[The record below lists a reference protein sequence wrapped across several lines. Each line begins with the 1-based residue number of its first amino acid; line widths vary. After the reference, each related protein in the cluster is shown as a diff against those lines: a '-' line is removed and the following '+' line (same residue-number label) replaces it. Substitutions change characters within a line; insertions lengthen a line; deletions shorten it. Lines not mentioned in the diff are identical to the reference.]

1 LKLFQE
7 AQTMTPYEVYSPM
20 TVNHLAQPD
29 VTIFLDHAGVI
40 RRASLSPAIPDET
53 VDAWVGRPWS
63 DTVEARGSESLRCL
77 VDDARDL
84 GVSAFRQVNQIFPS
98 GLQLPIEYTAVR
110 LGDNAGLVAIGRSLQ
125 AVTELQSRL
134 VEAQQTMERDYWKLR
149 EVETRYR
156 LLFSSSSDAVILL
169 RANGLS
175 IQDLNPAAS
184 RALGSSPG
192 LNRTPIGRDFASEL
206 LAGER
211 DVFHAMLQR
220 LADQGSAPGILLHLG
235 TDRTAWM
242 VRASRL
248 ASEAGLLYLLQLT
261 ATQISSPIRQPGD
274 EGFTDALVERLP
286 DGFVVT
292 DQHGLIRWT
301 NPAFLDLVQVP
312 TSTGATQQSLG
323 RWLDR
328 PGADLG
334 VLLATIARLGVVR
347 PFLTRI
353 RGELGA
359 DTEVEISAAGDPSSE
374 PASIGVLLRDVGRRL
389 PRRDNDERLGGRL
402 AALTGRIGKG
412 PLRALVEEAV
422 SVLEQHYIE
431 EALDLT
437 QGNRTATADL
447 LGLSRQSLYVKL
459 KRYGMDQDAI
469 TAPVD
474 RP

>member
-1 LKLFQE
+1 M
-7 AQTMTPYEVYSPM
+7 AM
-20 TVNHLAQPD
+20 NNLAQPD

-40 RRASLSPAIPDET
+40 RRAALSSAIPDEAL
-53 VDAWVGRPWS
+53 DDWVGRPWS
-63 DTVEARGSESLRCL
+63 ETVEAFGSESLKCL

-98 GLQLPIEYTAVR
+98 GLRLPIEYTAVR
-110 LGDNAGLVAIGRSLQ
+110 LGDDAGLVAIGRSLH

-156 LLFSSSSDAVILL
+156 LLFGASSDAVIVL
-169 RANGLS
+169 RVNGLA

-184 RALGSSPG
+184 RALAGAPG
-192 LNRTPIGRDFASEL
+192 GHRALVGRDFAGEL
-206 LAGER
+206 LAAER
-211 DVFHAMLQR
+211 DLFHAMLQR

-235 TDRTAWM
+235 AQRAAWM

-248 ASEAGLLYLLQLT
+248 ASETGSLYLLQLT
-261 ATQISSPIRQPGD
+261 ATQAATAHPGSA
-274 EGFTDALVERLP
+274 EAGCTDILIERLP

-292 DQHGLIRWT
+292 DREGLIRWV
-301 NPAFLDLVQVP
+301 NPAFLDLVQLP
-312 TSTGATQQSLG
+312 TSTGAVQQSLG

-347 PFLTRI
+347 PFLTRL

-359 DTEVEISAAGDPSSE
+359 ETEVEISAACDPDGE
-374 PASIGVLLRDVGRRL
+374 PASIGILLRDVGRRL

-412 PLRALVEEAV
+412 PLRALVDEAV
-422 SVLEQHYIE
+422 RVLEQHYIE

-437 QGNRTATADL
+437 RGNRTATADL

-459 KRYGMDQDAI
+459 KRYGLDQETTMDPRDPA
-469 TAPVD
+469 
-474 RP
+474 

>member
-1 LKLFQE
+1 LFKKRGISNTDE
-7 AQTMTPYEVYSPM
+7 AYSPIAM
-20 TVNHLAQPD
+20 NTLSQPD
-29 VTIFLDHAGVI
+29 VTIFLDHAGII
-40 RRASLSPAIPDET
+40 RRAALSPAIPAGTLED
-53 VDAWVGRPWS
+53 WVGRPWIE
-63 DTVEARGSESLRCL
+63 TVEAKGSESLRSL

-110 LGDNAGLVAIGRSLQ
+110 LGDDAGLVAIGRSLQ

-156 LLFSSSSDAVILL
+156 LLFGSSSDAVILL
-169 RANGLS
+169 RATGLA

-184 RALGSSPG
+184 RALGSPAG
-192 LNRTPIGRDFASEL
+192 LTRTLVGRAFAAEL
-206 LAGER
+206 LPAER

-220 LADQGSAPGILLHLG
+220 IADQGTAPGILLHLG
-235 TDRTAWM
+235 SERAAWM

-248 ASEAGLLYLLQLT
+248 VSEAGSLYLLQLT
-261 ATQISSPIRQPGD
+261 ATQTLSPCREPADQGL
-274 EGFTDALVERLP
+274 TDALIERLP

-292 DQHGLIRWT
+292 DQHGLIRRA
-301 NPAFLDLVQVP
+301 NLAFLDLVQVP
-312 TSTGATQQSLG
+312 TASGAIQQSLG

-328 PGADLG
+328 PGADLS
-334 VLLATIARLGVVR
+334 VLLATISRLGVVR
-347 PFLTRI
+347 PFLTRL
-353 RGELGA
+353 RGELGIEN
-359 DTEVEISAAGDPSSE
+359 EVEISAAGDVVVEPSF
-374 PASIGVLLRDVGRRL
+374 IGVLMRDVGRRL

-402 AALTGRIGKG
+402 TALTGRIGKG

-437 QGNRTATADL
+437 RGNRTATADL

-459 KRYGMDQDAI
+459 KRYGMDQDSI
-469 TAPVD
+469 TAPSD

>member
-1 LKLFQE
+1 MS
-7 AQTMTPYEVYSPM
+7 MT
-20 TVNHLAQPD
+20 NLAQPD
-29 VTIFLDHAGVI
+29 VTIFLDYAGVI
-40 RRASLSPAIPDET
+40 RRAALSPAIPAEVLDT
-53 VDAWVGRPWS
+53 WVGRSWT
-63 DTVEARGSESLRCL
+63 DTVESFGSESLQSL

-98 GLQLPIEYTAVR
+98 GMRLPIEYTAVR
-110 LGDNAGLVAIGRSLQ
+110 LGEDAGLIAIGRSLQ

-156 LLFSSSSDAVILL
+156 LLFGSSSDAVILL
-169 RANGLS
+169 RVNGLA
-175 IQDLNPAAS
+175 IQDLNLAAS
-184 RALGSSPG
+184 RVLGRSTGGPRSLVG
-192 LNRTPIGRDFASEL
+192 KDFAGEL
-206 LAGER
+206 LDGER

-220 LADQGSAPGILLHLG
+220 LADHGTAPGILLHLG
-235 TDRTAWM
+235 AQRAAWM

-248 ASEAGLLYLLQLT
+248 ASEAGSLYLLQLT
-261 ATQISSPIRQPGD
+261 ATQAASTRGQSADG
-274 EGFTDALVERLP
+274 ELTDALIERLP

-292 DQHGLIRWT
+292 DREGLIRWV
-301 NPAFLDLVQVP
+301 NPAFLDLVQMPSPGVVM
-312 TSTGATQQSLG
+312 QQSLG

-328 PGADLG
+328 PGADVG

-347 PFLTRI
+347 PFLTRL

-359 DTEVEISAAGDPSSE
+359 ETEVELSAAGDLDTE
-374 PASIGVLLRDVGRRL
+374 PTSVGILFRDVGRRL

-402 AALTGRIGKG
+402 AALSGRIGKG

-437 QGNRTATADL
+437 RGNRTATADL

-459 KRYGMDQDAI
+459 KRYGMDQDA
-469 TAPVD
+469 TTDPGH
-474 RP
+474 RH

>member
-1 LKLFQE
+1 MS
-7 AQTMTPYEVYSPM
+7 MT
-20 TVNHLAQPD
+20 NLAQPD
-29 VTIFLDHAGVI
+29 VTIFLDYAGVI
-40 RRASLSPAIPDET
+40 RRAALSPAIPAEVLDT
-53 VDAWVGRPWS
+53 WVGRPWT
-63 DTVEARGSESLRCL
+63 DTVESFGSESLQSL

-98 GLQLPIEYTAVR
+98 GMRLPIEYTAVR
-110 LGDNAGLVAIGRSLQ
+110 LGEDAGLIAIGRSLQ

-156 LLFSSSSDAVILL
+156 LLFGSSSDAVILL
-169 RANGLS
+169 RVNGLA

-184 RALGSSPG
+184 RVLGRPTGGPRSLVG
-192 LNRTPIGRDFASEL
+192 KDFAGEL
-206 LAGER
+206 LDSER

-235 TDRTAWM
+235 AQRATWM

-248 ASEAGLLYLLQLT
+248 ASEAGSLYLLQLT
-261 ATQISSPIRQPGD
+261 AAQAVSASEQPVDG
-274 EGFTDALVERLP
+274 ELTDVLIERLP

-292 DQHGLIRWT
+292 DRDGLIRWV
-301 NPAFLDLVQVP
+301 NPAFLDLVQMPSSSGVM
-312 TSTGATQQSLG
+312 QQSLG

-328 PGADLG
+328 PGADVG

-347 PFLTRI
+347 PFLTRL

-359 DTEVEISAAGDPSSE
+359 ETEVELSAAGDLDNE
-374 PASIGVLLRDVGRRL
+374 PTSIGILFRDVGRRL

-431 EALDLT
+431 EALDIT
-437 QGNRTATADL
+437 RGNRTATADL

-459 KRYGMDQDAI
+459 KRYGMDQDTI
-469 TAPVD
+469 TDPGYRA
-474 RP
+474 